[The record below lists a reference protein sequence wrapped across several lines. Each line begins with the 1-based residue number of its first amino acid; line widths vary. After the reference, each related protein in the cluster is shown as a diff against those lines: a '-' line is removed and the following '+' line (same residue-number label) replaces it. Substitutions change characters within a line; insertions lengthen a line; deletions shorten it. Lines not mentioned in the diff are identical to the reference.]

1 MNAPTPATAAAGFD
15 VVRLGGNIG
24 AEISGLDLRRPI
36 AAEPFEALHAA
47 FIRHEVLVF
56 RDQDITLDEQMAFAR
71 RFGELSIHPFSPNL
85 DAQREV
91 IVLDYSA
98 DNPPA
103 LTDQWHADETFR
115 QAPPALTILRAK
127 VVPEYGGDTLFASMT
142 AAYTGL
148 SERMKQYIH
157 GLEAVHDF
165 KPWRP
170 LFTSSEAHQ
179 AKLRELEREFPNP
192 AHPVVRIHPV
202 SGRRV
207 LNVNAQFVVKIN
219 GLKADESSMLLQ
231 YLYSRA
237 QIPEYQLR
245 VKWQPHT
252 VVMWDNRSTHHYA
265 PHDYYP
271 QRRTMNRVTVA
282 GEAVQGVTGS
292 YLPEQGVE
300 PLPDGRGAK
309 TAPSGK
315 RPIREF
321 ERTLVE
327 KAAATDRRT
336 EETA

>member
-1 MNAPTPATAAAGFD
+1 MSVHYPPIAPAGFE
-15 VVRLGGNIG
+15 VVRIGGNIG
-24 AEISGLDLRRPI
+24 AEIRGLDLSRPL
-36 AAEPFEALHAA
+36 AAEQFQALEAA
-47 FIRHEVLVF
+47 FVRYEVLVF
-56 RDQDITLDEQMAFAR
+56 RDQDITLEQQMEFGR

-85 DAQREV
+85 DDKREV

-115 QAPPALTILRAK
+115 VAPPMATILRAK

-157 GLEAVHDF
+157 GLEATHDF
-165 KPWRP
+165 KPWRH

-179 AKLRELEREFPNP
+179 AKLRELEREYPNP
-192 AHPVVRIHPV
+192 AHPLVRVHPV
-202 SGRRV
+202 SGRR
-207 LNVNAQFVVKIN
+207 LINVNAQFTTKIR
-219 GLKADESSMLLQ
+219 GLKDDESQMILQ

-252 VVMWDNRSTHHYA
+252 VVMWDNRSTQHYA
-265 PHDYYP
+265 PHDYFP
-271 QRRTMNRVTVA
+271 QRRTHNRVTVQ
-282 GEAVQGVTGS
+282 GDPVVGVTGA
-292 YLPEQGVE
+292 YTPEEGVE
-300 PLPDGRGAK
+300 PLPDGHGVK
-309 TAPSGK
+309 VAPPGK

-321 ERTLVE
+321 ERSLQKE
-327 KAAATDRRT
+327 SA
-336 EETA
+336 